1 MIGNNIA
8 GTLSQIGLRSVQ
20 PATVIDNGKDMG
32 KAIQDSLK
40 MYNDYSKKQAYI
52 DALQGG
58 NQEKI
63 DSALASY
70 NPEAY
75 AQVMQAREQR
85 ANQLADADT
94 QFARQKELAQMNFGN
109 QLALENVRNQ
119 NAIGLK
125 KLALDLKN
133 QTDEQAKADSLDLA
147 QQGINQLAQVGKDN
161 NIGVFTNWR
170 REHGLT
176 GKDVE
181 NDLGKISSG
190 VAAIAPKA
198 ISKLKAAGVSGI
210 NSLPE
215 FMTYIGLPQN
225 PTSKQ
230 ILGAIPMM
238 AQIAGVKNPLE
249 GGQANPADIV
259 TSMPTGTE
267 MQVGSTQKFNN
278 GFSITRV
285 K

>member
-1 MIGNNIA
+1 MLRNNIA
-8 GTLSQIGLRSVQ
+8 GTLAQIGLGAKQ
-20 PATVIDNGKDMG
+20 NATVVGN
-32 KAIQDSLK
+32 DSDFGQALAQGLGTWDK
-40 MYNDYSKKQAYI
+40 YTKKQAYI

-58 NQEKI
+58 DQEKI

-119 NAIGLK
+119 HAIGLK
-125 KLALDLKN
+125 QLSDALKN
-133 QTDEQAKADSLDLA
+133 QTDEQAKTDSLDLA

-198 ISKLKAAGVSGI
+198 ISNLKAAGVSGI

-238 AQIAGVKNPLE
+238 AQIAGVKNPLAE
-249 GGQANPADIV
+249 TQSAPATATQASDPL
-259 TSMPTGTE
+259 GL
-267 MQVGSTQKFNN
+267 
-278 GFSITRV
+278 R
-285 K
+285 

>member
-8 GTLSQIGLRSVQ
+8 GTLSQIGLKAVQ

-58 NQEKI
+58 NQEDI
-63 DSALASY
+63 DKALAAY
-70 NPEAY
+70 DPQAY
-75 AQVMQAREQR
+75 AKAMETRQVREW
-85 ANQLADADT
+85 QLADADT

-198 ISKLKAAGVSGI
+198 ISNLKAAGVSGI

-238 AQIAGVKNPLE
+238 AQIAGVKNPLAE
-249 GGQANPADIV
+249 TQSAPATATQASDPL
-259 TSMPTGTE
+259 GL
-267 MQVGSTQKFNN
+267 
-278 GFSITRV
+278 R
-285 K
+285 